1 MSNINSERF
10 IFNSDLLQ
18 FAQAGVNSV
27 TITRPAFTNNP
38 STLNNQG
45 DIVVNL
51 PSVKGAL
58 PFYTLE
64 YNTTCIFIVDGVEK
78 QKRATLQVPLGQ
90 VGAASIT
97 DDDYRLTY
105 LFIGRKDSQNL
116 LIHWHVPDL
125 SDGDMVDAVTFTLKV
140 QYIYP
145 PNVV

>member
-18 FAQAGVNSV
+18 FAQAGVSSA
-27 TITRPAFTNNP
+27 TITRSAFTYNP

-45 DIVVNL
+45 DITVKL
-51 PSVKGAL
+51 PTVKGAL

-64 YNTTCIFIVDGVEK
+64 YNTMCIFIEDGAER
-78 QKRATLQVPLGQ
+78 QERATLQVPLGQ
-90 VGAASIT
+90 VGYASIT
-97 DDDYRLTY
+97 DDDYRQTY
-105 LFIGRKDSQNL
+105 LYIGRKDSQNL
-116 LIHWHVPDL
+116 LIHWYVPWL
-125 SDGDMVDAVTFTLKV
+125 SDGDLVDAVTFTLKV